1 MKKYAIQLYSV
12 RRALDEDF
20 EGTLEAREFDN
31 VLEAGEKFNTSYIIR
46 FGG

>member
-20 EGTLEAREFDN
+20 EGTLKARAYDN
-31 VLEAGEKFNTSYIIR
+31 VLEAGNKFNASYIIR
-46 FGG
+46 FGA